1 MNVNIKIWVFII
13 PLFCLNSFAQ
23 QKQKIECNYSDS
35 VVGSYYSKVQL
46 AECFLMQDKS
56 DSALKY
62 YTDARKVFGLYQ
74 LNDRRNIMIC
84 LKNCSDTSILR
95 EWFRYGYYC
104 AADSIGPENYMKLYH
119 SFIPESLS
127 SNLLETLQHTPK
139 MKWAYIQEHEQISQI
154 LNPLYEIDQKYRS
167 EEFANSNDKYI
178 LLQRKKSD
186 KRNFSIL
193 ISCYKRFGDFS
204 TNRFSGLYKNADD
217 AYRLILVH
225 YFFNA
230 ENRVKQ
236 HDFFVGQVKKG
247 NLDSRVYAQIV
258 DNYLSDTSQVY
269 GCHTSFCYNDT
280 VVVYELSEPYKSR
293 INRNRSRIFLQDIET
308 LHQKQVWAWQ
318 NFSLYSFETLWVVIP
333 EKSSDTVRELAEKYK
348 YLMGPMV
355 VGYTIYTR

>member
-1 MNVNIKIWVFII
+1 MKLLLSLII
-13 PLFCLNSFAQ
+13 IVAALQLPAQ
-23 QKQKIECNYSDS
+23 PKRIAMREALEDNTAA
-35 VVGSYYSKVQL
+35 YYKL
-46 AECFLMQDKS
+46 IYTAEKFLMQDLS

-62 YTDARKVFGLYQ
+62 YSDARKVFGLYQ
-74 LNDRRNIMIC
+74 LNDRRNVMLC
-84 LKNCSDTSILR
+84 LNNCSDTSILK
-95 EWFRYGYYC
+95 EWFRFGYYC

-139 MKWAYIQEHEQISQI
+139 MKWTYIEEYEQISRI
-154 LNPLYEIDQKYRS
+154 LDPLYEIDQKYRS
-167 EEFANSNDKYI
+167 EEFENSYDKSI
-178 LLQRKKSD
+178 LLKRRKAD
-186 KRNFSIL
+186 KKNFAIL
-193 ISCYKRFGDFS
+193 MSCYKHYGDFS
-204 TNRFSGLYKNADD
+204 TNRFSSKFKDTKD

-225 YFFNA
+225 YFYNK
-230 ENRVKQ
+230 ENRVKH

-258 DNYLSDTSQVY
+258 DNYLSDTLQVY

-293 INRNRSRIFLQDIET
+293 INRNRNQIYLQDIET

-318 NFSLYSFETLWVVIP
+318 NYSLYSFETLWEAIP
-333 EKSSDTVRELAEKYK
+333 DEPSDTVREIAEKYK
-348 YLMGPMV
+348 TQMGPMV